1 MADATLKSVLIE
13 KGLPE
18 KEAAKFALYVNN
30 AKAEESRKDEGKAK
44 PVTAN
49 TSEML
54 IALAVKFWNM
64 DILIDGVNAII
75 SGKNM
80 AMVTFNG
87 YKNKVLKTYP
97 ETQFDIQ
104 LVREGDT
111 FNFSK
116 KDGHVHYDHQIGDP
130 FSQNN
135 KPIIGAYVVFKNKRG
150 EFLEMLNKKDFD
162 EMKKASKQSY
172 LWGTWESEFW
182 LKSVIKRACKR
193 HFYDVI
199 AEIDKNDN
207 DDYGLVADD
216 APKPKPDESAKVKK
230 TILAIGNAETLDAA
244 RKIFIDSG
252 LMANKEVVDAYNAA
266 KEMLTDAEGNE
277 TPPDDIDQT
286 PPEDKTDEGGEDEK

>member
-1 MADATLKSVLIE
+1 MADATLKSVLMD

-18 KEAAKFALYVNN
+18 REAAKFALYVNN
-30 AKAEESRKDEGKAK
+30 AKAEEARKGEDKAK

-116 KDGHVHYDHQIGDP
+116 KDGHVHYDHVIGDP
-130 FSQNN
+130 FSQSN

-207 DDYGLVADD
+207 DDYGLVAGDAP
-216 APKPKPDESAKVKK
+216 APKPDDSKK
-230 TILAIGNAETLDAA
+230 IKETVLAIGNAETLEDA
-244 RKIFIDSG
+244 RKIVMDSG
-252 LMANKEVVDAYNAA
+252 MMQHKEVIDAWNAA
-266 KEMLTDAEGNE
+266 KEMLTDKDGNE
-277 TPPDDIDQT
+277 TPAADEHTKENGEPLT
-286 PPEDKTDEGGEDEK
+286 GDKDE